1 MIGVSAVFFYFN
13 KIIKWSFKIIPHFE
27 MFKEDFPIIFK
38 NQTCLFVVLIGE
50 YFVGFHV
57 LNITSFIKTTD

>member
-1 MIGVSAVFFYFN
+1 M
-13 KIIKWSFKIIPHFE
+13 KWSFKIIPHFE